1 MELPHSS
8 SFRHYAALDGV
19 RGLAVLAVVLH
30 HVTARVPGGFLG
42 VDVFF
47 VLSGF
52 LITTLLLKE
61 HARDGDVD
69 LRAFYVRRVL
79 RLMPASLCALLL
91 GGLAVASIGPDPGA
105 MPYVYGIAAVLL
117 YASNW
122 VTAFDPDAMGILS
135 HTWSLSIEEQFYLV
149 WPVLLWMLL
158 RSRVSSEA
166 LLAGLLAVAGA
177 STAFRLWAQVA
188 QWSESFSYMHTAARL
203 DGLSLGCACAIL
215 LDRRPEG
222 ALVRGL
228 SHPFSAVLSTV
239 LLAVGALTVRLDAGL
254 GWVLAISLA
263 NLAAASLVLFS
274 VRASTP
280 GSLLGRLLSWHPLVV
295 VGQRSYGLYLYHLII
310 LRWMLPPPGVR
321 PPVWQL
327 GAALLV
333 TAVVTEG
340 LFRWVERPILG
351 LRSTVLR
358 LVRAGAR
365 GVPEARPE

>member
-1 MELPHSS
+1 MGHPHSS
-8 SFRHYAALDGV
+8 GFQHYAALDGV

-91 GGLAVASIGPDPGA
+91 GGLAVASIGSDAGA
-105 MPYVYGIAAVLL
+105 MPYSRCVAAVML

-122 VTAFDPDAMGILS
+122 VTAFDPNAMGILG

-149 WPVLLWMLL
+149 WPLLFWRLL
-158 RSRVSSEA
+158 RSRVSSGA
-166 LLAGLLAVAGA
+166 LLGGLLAVVGA
-177 STAFRLWAQVA
+177 STAFRLWAQAA
-188 QWSESFSYMHTAARL
+188 QWSTSIIYMHTAARL
-203 DGLSLGCACAIL
+203 DGLSLGCACAVL
-215 LDRRPEG
+215 LDRRPDG

-228 SHPFSAVLSTV
+228 SHPLSAVLSAG
-239 LLAVGALTVRLDAGL
+239 LLAVGALTVHRDTGP

-274 VRASTP
+274 VRADTTH
-280 GSLLGRLLSWHPLVV
+280 SLLGRLLSWRPLVV

-333 TAVVTEG
+333 TVLVTEG

-351 LRSTVLR
+351 LRSAALR

-365 GVPEARPE
+365 VEPKARPE